1 VATALTTTCME
12 MRCLVTLLLV
22 FLELVEGG
30 LLRSAGDRVR
40 LTEVGPARVDGR
52 LSGSVV
58 LTCTA
63 TGSPAPALA
72 WYKDSLFLSHQD
84 QEEGAGQGS
93 LGETVARLVLS
104 CLTEADGGQYE
115 CRARAGREQE
125 SAVTELN
132 VVHWEEADTDHCT
145 KTRRPEISVW
155 RPTVLVEVGRTV
167 SLPCQTNSED
177 SLVTWSTRGVAI
189 QAGGRIKISK
199 TGELEISD
207 VNWSDMGQYTC
218 TVTNTGGSDIIQSF
232 IYPLSP

>member
-1 VATALTTTCME
+1 MS
-12 MRCLVTLLLV
+12 CLVTFLLLSLV
-22 FLELVEGG
+22 LVEGG

-52 LSGSVV
+52 LAGSVV

-72 WYKDSLFLSHQD
+72 WYKDSLFLSHQE
-84 QEEGAGQGS
+84 QQEGAGQGS
-93 LGETVARLVLS
+93 LGETVARLSLS

-115 CRARAGREQE
+115 CRALAGREQE
-125 SAVTELN
+125 SAVTQLN
-132 VVHWEEADTDHCT
+132 VVDWEADTDHCS

-155 RPTVLVEVGRTV
+155 RPTVLVELGRSV
-167 SLPCQTNSED
+167 RLPCQTNSED
-177 SLVTWSTRGVAI
+177 SLVTWSTRGAAI
-189 QAGGRIKISK
+189 QAGGRINISE
-199 TGELEISD
+199 TGELQISD